1 MPVSEQK
8 LEFTHAS
15 YVDRDDL
22 TSLVLEARIGNHEVV
37 SIAEVNGEWV
47 VYFEVPNKGTIAVK
61 LNDVCTIITRFAEF
75 IQSHE
80 AWKQEQNINPDK

>member
-1 MPVSEQK
+1 MSDEQK

-37 SIAEVNGEWV
+37 SIAEVNGEWI
-47 VYFEVPNKGTIAVK
+47 VYFEAPNKGTIAVK
-61 LNDVCTIITRFAEF
+61 LSNVCKIITKFAEF

-80 AWKQEQNINPDK
+80 EWKQQQNINANE